1 MYQTDMIHLRGICIT
16 IEDKKKWVFIQEDLL
31 TESASGPVMSL
42 SRKRGREEYQ
52 ERNWIPGAGAMSRED
67 GARVVT
73 EIVIR
78 TGIVF
83 N

>member
-52 ERNWIPGAGAMSRED
+52 ERNWIPGAGAMSRGRCE
-67 GARVVT
+67 VVT